1 MAHIS
6 QLQLNKNK
14 EITKMHHFGT
24 PKVGDASVAPS
35 SKVRASAML
44 LLPIT
49 EEENVHIL
57 GGIATA

>member
-14 EITKMHHFGT
+14 EITKMHYFGT
-24 PKVGDASVAPS
+24 PKVGVVSV
-35 SKVRASAML
+35 VRTSAML

-49 EEENVHIL
+49 EDEIVQIW